1 MNKIRL
7 LSPQEIQKIAAGEV
21 VERPANVVKELVENA
36 LDAQATYIEI
46 IIKDGGESF
55 IGVTDNGCGMSP
67 EDARLS
73 IAPHT
78 TSKISSV
85 DDLVQLATFGFRGEA
100 LASMCAVS
108 DFTLKTKRE
117 NDDTGI
123 QLNFKNGVL
132 EREEIVSCPTGTM
145 VSVADLFAN
154 IPARKKFLKASET
167 EMRHITQFFQA
178 TALSNPA
185 IHFKL
190 MCDNKLVQQCP
201 PAENTQM
208 RVVQLWGHHMA
219 QNILPITAEN
229 DQKQLSIH
237 GLISNHQFQRFNT
250 ANIFLFV
257 NQRWVKNSNL
267 IKAFIRGYQQ
277 VLPPGKYPAGVLFIK
292 IDPANID
299 VNIHPRKEE
308 VQFLHERTVE
318 QLIQQTIKQ
327 TLEAHV
333 SKQIITPFAPPPHA
347 PQATLTSSPAP
358 AHIWQPVDEPIPQ
371 WAAYQPA
378 TPPTIVEPTVAYAQQ
393 TVTQTAPDNQPE
405 TYRIIGQYLNT
416 YIIIEN
422 EQGLV
427 LIDQHAAHERI
438 LYELFAQRFQEVACS
453 QLLFPTVVAVTHDEA
468 QLLIDNAA
476 TLAIHGIAID
486 RIASDRIAIRSVP
499 VNLKNADLA
508 GLLIHCADLFAQ
520 SQTNVDMLHEYIRA
534 QMACKAA
541 VKGGDELSKQQIN
554 ELVTQLSKINN
565 RLTCP
570 HGRPTMWIISL
581 PELEKHFKRI

>member
-7 LSPQEIQKIAAGEV
+7 LSLQEIQKIAAGEV

-36 LDAQATYIEI
+36 LDAQATYVEI
-46 IIKDGGESF
+46 VIKDGGESF

-73 IAPHT
+73 VAPHA
-78 TSKISSV
+78 TSKISCV

-108 DFTLKTKRE
+108 NFTLKTKRE
-117 NDDTGI
+117 SDDVGL
-123 QLNFKNGVL
+123 QLTFKNGSL
-132 EREEIVSCPTGTM
+132 EKEEIISCSTGTTIW
-145 VSVADLFAN
+145 VANLFAN
-154 IPARKKFLKASET
+154 IPARKKFLKVPET

-208 RVVQLWGHHMA
+208 RIVQLWGHHMA
-219 QNILPITAEN
+219 QNMLPITASHE
-229 DQKQLSIH
+229 QKQLAIE

-277 VLPPGKYPAGVLFIK
+277 VLPPGKYPAGVLFIQT
-292 IDPANID
+292 DPANID

-308 VQFLHERTVE
+308 VQFLHERAVE

-327 TLEAHV
+327 TLETHV
-333 SKQIITPFAPPPHA
+333 NAQIATTFAPVSHA
-347 PQATLTSSPAP
+347 PNADFTNTASA
-358 AHIWQPVDEPIPQ
+358 WQPVASPIPE
-371 WAAYQPA
+371 WAAYQPIMPPA
-378 TPPTIVEPTVAYAQQ
+378 AAHQTPVYEQQ
-393 TVTQTAPDNQPE
+393 TVSHTAPVSQLE
-405 TYRIIGQYLNT
+405 THRIIGQYHNT

-438 LYELFAQRFQEVACS
+438 LYELFAKRFQEVACS
-453 QLLFPTVVAVTHDEA
+453 QLLFPIVVAMTHEEA
-468 QLLIDNAA
+468 QSLIDNASILA
-476 TLAIHGIAID
+476 THGIAID
-486 RIASDRIAIRSVP
+486 RIANDRIAIRSVP
-499 VNLKNADLA
+499 VNLKNADLS
-508 GLLIHCADLFAQ
+508 GLLAHCAALFTE
-520 SQTNVDMLHEYIRA
+520 SHSTIDILHERIRA

-541 VKGGDELSKQQIN
+541 VKAGDALSTQQIN
-554 ELVTQLSKINN
+554 ELLTQLSQTNN

-570 HGRPTMWIISL
+570 HGRPTTWVIPLSDI
-581 PELEKHFKRI
+581 EKRFKRI